1 MNILLLKVVFYLVVH
16 LDALKISLLR
26 QELSSTT
33 HSSVVVDQAL
43 EKNRLFFFLAIDL
56 GW

>member
-1 MNILLLKVVFYLVVH
+1 MNILLLKVIFYLVVH

-33 HSSVVVDQAL
+33 HFSFVVDRAL
-43 EKNRLFFFLAIDL
+43 EKKILFFLAIDL
-56 GW
+56 G

>member
-33 HSSVVVDQAL
+33 HSSVVVDRTL
-43 EKNRLFFFLAIDL
+43 ERKIVFFLAIDL

>member
-56 GW
+56 G